1 MKDDLELKVLFDECI
16 EFWGLEKQLRMLQEE
31 CGELIVAISHFIRE
45 RPGSIENLIEEL
57 ADVKLMSEHI
67 INAVG
72 KEKVMGI
79 FDYKSDRTANRLKN
93 SKEKMHGSQ
102 RN

>member
-45 RPGSIENLIEEL
+45 RPGSIENLI
-57 ADVKLMSEHI
+57 
-67 INAVG
+67 
-72 KEKVMGI
+72 
-79 FDYKSDRTANRLKN
+79 
-93 SKEKMHGSQ
+93 
-102 RN
+102 